1 MLIIRLKN
9 RDVLGEA
16 QKPRLVYHT
25 GPKLTGDSLS
35 LDYLRTGEGG
45 NMLGPGIY
53 FSTDKEES
61 LQYAGYHKEPIIYTM
76 KLTQPE
82 KIVSARKKLFD
93 GRDWKTFAE
102 GTDLKEAIQKAK
114 DMGIAGVVKRDEY
127 GTEYCIFDFSV
138 LEFVDMR
145 SAKGPG
151 HDKLYVRMKFEQ
163 ERENN
168 KCPKCYEELWDRMDY
183 HLDDKA
189 MQQIRAEH
197 NEDFHPTRSVEFIR
211 NFKNNKCKACKY
223 VFWEPSDFRDI
234 TEEDM
239 NNVRLDH
246 EKTCP
251 ERRMANAD
259 KGERESYLEK

>member
-1 MLIIRLKN
+1 MAGMKIRILLK
-9 RDVLGEA
+9 EA
-16 QKPRLVYHT
+16 ARSRLVYHT

-93 GRDWKTFAE
+93 GRDWKSFAE
-102 GTDLKEAIQKAK
+102 NTDLKEAIQKAK
-114 DMGIAGVVKRDEY
+114 DMGIAGVMNKDEF

-138 LEFVDMR
+138 LELVDMR

-168 KCPKCYEELWDRMDY
+168 KCPKCREELWDRMDY

-197 NEDFHPTRSVEFIR
+197 NEDFHPTRSGDFVR
-211 NFKNNKCKACKY
+211 NFKNNRCGRCGERLWY
-223 VFWEPSDFRDI
+223 MSDFSDI

-239 NNVRLDH
+239 NIARRDH
-246 EKTCP
+246 EETCP
-251 ERRMANAD
+251 ERAY
-259 KGERESYLEK
+259 G